1 MFKGI
6 FWLKSDELISVK
18 VLCDEN
24 GNELA
29 SCTFSSK
36 SGKNF
41 NHKIEWGRLP
51 RSVTCGLKY
60 DHYPRGRVE
69 IGKGKAELWLNPRL
83 AANDTV
89 ELIKKE
95 FELGGGSIIIC
106 VKPDHS
112 KHYECGK
119 DSE

>member
-6 FWLKSDELISVK
+6 FWLKPDELISVK

-69 IGKGKAELWLNPRL
+69 IGKGKAVLWLNPRL
-83 AANDTV
+83 AEAESIDR
-89 ELIKKE
+89 IKKE
-95 FELGGGSIIIC
+95 FDLRDGSIDIYI
-106 VKPDHS
+106 KPDHS
-112 KHYECGK
+112 RHYECGK
-119 DSE
+119 EP